1 MIIALDSYYKD
12 DICNTSLV
20 MFANEKSSTPIYT
33 DTIYTKVESEYI
45 PGQFYKRE
53 LPGIEK
59 ILDKFIEEHEDWWQE
74 IDFIIVDSFVYLAA
88 DWEEGEEHEDCV
100 PIKIWPGLGRYV
112 GQYTLNHKIKNKYII
127 GKSFDKVIPV
137 FGVAKSNFGL
147 CDKQDITGWVYRGES
162 KNPLYVQTCW
172 ELGSR
177 WDFLSEEDFTLEYA
191 KEFVQNMHG
200 ENRIPTMLK
209 EVDRL
214 SRIF

>member
-1 MIIALDSYYKD
+1 MVIALDSYYKD

-20 MFANEKSSTPIYT
+20 LFANEKSSVPIYT

-74 IDFIIVDSFVYLAA
+74 IDFIMVDSFVYLATE
-88 DWEEGEEHEDCV
+88 WEEGEEHEDYV
-100 PIKIWPGLGRYV
+100 KIKEWAGLGRHV
-112 GQYTLNHKIKNKYII
+112 GQYTLTHKVKNKYII

-137 FGVAKSNFGL
+137 IGVAKSNFGI
-147 CDKQDITGWVYRGES
+147 CDKQEITGWVYRGKS

-172 ELGSR
+172 GLGPR
-177 WDFLSEEDFTLEYA
+177 WDFLSEDDFTLEYA
-191 KEFVQNMHG
+191 IEFVKNMHG